1 MSLSCATA
9 IGCPTC
15 PPSIFP
21 PNYHPLPATPPIDVP
36 AELQALRAAAAP
48 VPAGCEDFLALVR
61 AGGTPAPVR
70 IAMDDVALMT
80 YTSGSTGLPKGAMLT
95 YENARFKTAAAA
107 DCNAARSR

>member
-15 PPSIFP
+15 PPSMCP
-21 PNYHPLPATPPIDVP
+21 PNYSP
-36 AELQALRAAAAP
+36 P

-70 IAMDDVALMT
+70 ISMDDVALMT
-80 YTSGSTGLPKGAMLT
+80 YPSGSTGLPKGAMLT

-107 DCNAARSR
+107 DCNAARSDDVLLAVA